1 MKFST
6 ALAHEH
12 AMLLVFV
19 VPHLALGV
27 AFVWE
32 ETGKKRVN
40 ATCEASLYRAN
51 RYDESPV
58 WIAAS
63 VMFTPLHASAILM
76 CSEVGDGFDVF
87 KCM

>member
-1 MKFST
+1 MNFST

-32 ETGKKRVN
+32 ETGKKRAN
-40 ATCEASLYRAN
+40 AASQASLYRAN
-51 RYDESPV
+51 SYDESPV

-63 VMFTPLHASAILM
+63 VMFTPLHVSEVLM
-76 CSEVGDGFDVF
+76 CSEVGDGFDLF